1 MGKRRSRTDLGRTAA
16 GDDVRVLDRPLDDH
30 DAVVE
35 RALDLLDELV
45 GPAAEDER
53 ARLCLGAALKDVE
66 ALAAD
71 LPLVKRAA
79 PAEVLVGNVGAR
91 RLDRAA
97 DGLDDALQVLGRD
110 PAGAEDVAVGKVLGR
125 EVADRQL

>member
-1 MGKRRSRTDLGRTAA
+1 M
-16 GDDVRVLDRPLDDH
+16 
-30 DAVVE
+30 E

-45 GPAAEDER
+45 GTAAEDER
-53 ARLCLGAALKDVE
+53 ARLCLGAALKHVE
-66 ALAAD
+66 ALAAN
-71 LPLVKRAA
+71 LSLVKRPA

-97 DGLDDALQVLGRD
+97 NRLDDALKVLRRD

>member
-1 MGKRRSRTDLGRTAA
+1 M
-16 GDDVRVLDRPLDDH
+16 
-30 DAVVE
+30 E

-53 ARLCLGAALKDVE
+53 ARLCLGAVFKDVE
-66 ALAAD
+66 ALAAN